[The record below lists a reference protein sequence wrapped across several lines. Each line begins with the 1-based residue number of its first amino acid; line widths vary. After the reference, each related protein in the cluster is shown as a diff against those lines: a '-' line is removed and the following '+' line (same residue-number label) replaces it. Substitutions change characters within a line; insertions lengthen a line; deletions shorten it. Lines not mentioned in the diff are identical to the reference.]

1 MSTPKKAYLNLQEE
15 VRQQIE
21 SKAIALYGRMP
32 YQEVTARVLCD
43 ELEINPA
50 TLYRWFESKDELYIY
65 LMKTVMDKI
74 AIPADTEWSMDDFL
88 IQDTSSGNGLREEE
102 MLFSKSWI
110 HAPGHVMWELI
121 RRSSLSEQDLVR
133 CNLERMKRTGE
144 IRADIDVELTTYIYN
159 TIVYNIQSYIAAK
172 GIEDEEEVVRIQ
184 RYVYYSLFRLGIK
197 GHSD

>member
-15 VRQQIE
+15 MRQQIE

-88 IQDTSSGNGLREEE
+88 IQDTISGNGLTDEE

-110 HAPGHVMWELI
+110 HAPGNVMWELI
-121 RRSSLSEQDLVR
+121 LRTSFLEQDLVR
-133 CNLERMKRTGE
+133 SNLERMQKSGE

-159 TIVYNIQSYIAAK
+159 TIVYNIQSYIVAK
-172 GIEDEEEVVRIQ
+172 GIEDEEEVIRIK
-184 RYVYYSLFRLGIK
+184 RYVYYNLLRLGIK

>member
-1 MSTPKKAYLNLQEE
+1 MSIPKKAYLNLQEE

-88 IQDTSSGNGLREEE
+88 IQDTSSGNGLTEEE

-110 HAPGHVMWELI
+110 HAHGHVMWELI

-184 RYVYYSLFRLGIK
+184 RYVYYNLLRLGIK

>member
-1 MSTPKKAYLNLQEE
+1 MSAPKKAYLNLQDE

-21 SKAIALYGRMP
+21 SKAIALYGRIP

-50 TLYRWFESKDELYIY
+50 TLYRWFDSKDDLYIY
-65 LMKTVMDKI
+65 LMKAVMGKI

-88 IQDTSSGNGLREEE
+88 VQDRNADNRLTEEE
-102 MLFSKSWI
+102 LLFSRSWI
-110 HAPGHVMWELI
+110 HAPGNVMWELI
-121 RRSSLSEQDLVR
+121 LRTSLLEQDLVR
-133 CNLERMKRTGE
+133 RNLERMQKSGE
-144 IRADIDVELTTYIYN
+144 IRADIDIELTTYIYN

-184 RYVYYSLFRLGIK
+184 RYVYYHLLRLGIK

>member
-88 IQDTSSGNGLREEE
+88 IQDTSSGKGLTEEE

-121 RRSSLSEQDLVR
+121 RQFSLSEQDLVR

-159 TIVYNIQSYIAAK
+159 TIVYNIQSYIATK

>member
-88 IQDTSSGNGLREEE
+88 IQDTSSGKGLTEEE

-121 RRSSLSEQDLVR
+121 RQSSLSEQDLVR

-159 TIVYNIQSYIAAK
+159 TIVYNIQSYIATK

>member
-184 RYVYYSLFRLGIK
+184 RYVYYNLLRLGIK
-197 GHSD
+197 GHFD

>member
-184 RYVYYSLFRLGIK
+184 RYVYYNLLRLGIK